1 MALLRKRYAR
11 PHLTVNEAKS
21 AVARVVGRKFLGYSF
36 WGGPKK
42 EVKCKVA
49 AKPLQTFKQRIRQLT
64 RRSGARSMPDVVDQL
79 RTYVLGWKAYFK
91 LAQTP
96 GIWQRLDEWM
106 RHRLRAI
113 QLKHGKRGSTMS
125 RELLKL
131 RATEVVASS
140 RCWWR
145 NSDRLLKT
153 VLTIAYF
160 DQLGFSRL
168 T

>member
-1 MALLRKRYAR
+1 MESLFQIGANSG
-11 PHLTVNEAKS
+11 HLAK
-21 AVARVVGRKFLGYSF
+21 A
-36 WGGPKK
+36 
-42 EVKCKVA
+42 
-49 AKPLQTFKQRIRQLT
+49 
-64 RRSGARSMPDVVDQL
+64 
-79 RTYVLGWKAYFK
+79 
-91 LAQTP
+91 
-96 GIWQRLDEWM
+96 

-131 RATEVVASS
+131 RATEVVARRVAASS
-140 RCWWR
+140 RCWWG